1 MYRISVPWLFALG
14 HGDVYIC
21 GRYVYLIFLFPYRSS
36 APPPLPASYD
46 PRSRIAGPQGTN
58 ASHGSPSDTRS
69 PTRPRECAIR
79 PQAATS
85 VPAQRRPH
93 PALIRTH
100 LEMHVEPRNPTV
112 FHTAQRGSPMT
123 RNKGSCIRGLQF
135 PRIPNAVPVSLYA
148 NPSPPYLRP
157 GLIYI
162 APSFSI
168 AFILLTTGGE
178 LRERLRTEGARI
190 GKIASHR

>member
-1 MYRISVPWLFALG
+1 MAMFTSAVVTFILFFSFPTVLPPHPPSQRPTTPEVASLVHRGQMRPTGALLTLAAR
-14 HGDVYIC
+14 HDQENALSDLKQRPQC
-21 GRYVYLIFLFPYRSS
+21 QPSDAPYR
-36 APPPLPASYD
+36 
-46 PRSRIAGPQGTN
+46 
-58 ASHGSPSDTRS
+58 
-69 PTRPRECAIR
+69 
-79 PQAATS
+79 
-85 VPAQRRPH
+85 
-93 PALIRTH
+93 ALIRTH

-157 GLIYI
+157 RLIYI
-162 APSFSI
+162 ALRFSI